1 MSKTTDANPPSAAS
15 LGSIA
20 NPLAVV
26 VARLRRD
33 GHDDEADGLVA
44 VDHLMREYAYTADPL
59 DAVAE
64 AMAKE
69 LRDVVDSWT
78 KTRPADGRIPIEVAK
93 RRKVCRLCGEQAEPR
108 RIDGKIDHFVLDF
121 GREFAHESCLGRAGK
136 KQ

>member
-1 MSKTTDANPPSAAS
+1 MSETNERSDGSI
-15 LGSIA
+15 GSIA
-20 NPLAVV
+20 NPLAAA

-33 GHDDEADGLVA
+33 GHDDEADGLIA

-69 LRDVVDSWT
+69 LRDVVGSWT

-93 RRKVCRLCGEQAEPR
+93 RRGVCRLCGEPAEPR
-108 RIDGKIDHFVLDF
+108 RIDGRVDAFVLDF
-121 GREFAHESCLGRAGK
+121 GREFAHESCLGRGGK
-136 KQ
+136 